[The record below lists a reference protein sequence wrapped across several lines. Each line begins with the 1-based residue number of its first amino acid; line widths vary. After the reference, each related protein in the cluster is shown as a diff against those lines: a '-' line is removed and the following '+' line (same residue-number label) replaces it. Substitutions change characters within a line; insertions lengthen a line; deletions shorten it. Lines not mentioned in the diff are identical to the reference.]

1 MNGSFI
7 GINSALL
14 FVIFISLTFL
24 FIGTYFSKKTLNL
37 NNYLVS
43 NRNVGV
49 FKLTGTLVASSL
61 GSWILFGPPTA
72 AIDGGLGAIIG
83 YALGTAFT
91 MILLIFFGKK
101 LRKIFPKGKSL
112 TEIVL
117 KKFGS
122 NVFKLIFALMMFYL
136 FIFLCAEVTAI
147 SELIHYMSGLSVWI
161 SAGIILICVVS
172 YVLFGGLNATIR
184 TDTVQCIA
192 IVLLFLY
199 LLYVIIIQNSFH
211 LNFNIFHKDL
221 LQLDKKSLVNSLQ
234 FGFVFFV
241 AVAATNLFHQGNW
254 QRVYA
259 AKNDK
264 VLVTS
269 LLISFLIIYI
279 IVFCMGL
286 TGSIAKLNGLK
297 FSQDLAFFS
306 IILDKNNT
314 TISFVILLFASC
326 LCISTVDTLL
336 NSISSLSIV
345 HSKDFFNLKEISKQK
360 RLSNIVLII
369 SVLICFLVVLF
380 QFSVLYLFLF
390 ADLLCCSCVYVI
402 FKGLYEKK
410 IKNFKTVLL
419 ISMGLIA
426 GLLLFPS
433 EDYSKSLLIGVLFN
447 KNIFSEVFANS
458 LMFWSFLSATLSPL
472 IADLLVIFT
481 NGIIKKR
488 A

>member
-72 AIDGGLGAIIG
+72 AIDGGLGAIVG

-184 TDTVQCIA
+184 TD
-192 IVLLFLY
+192 
-199 LLYVIIIQNSFH
+199 
-211 LNFNIFHKDL
+211 
-221 LQLDKKSLVNSLQ
+221 
-234 FGFVFFV
+234 FVCS
-241 AVAATNLFHQGNW
+241 
-254 QRVYA
+254 
-259 AKNDK
+259 D
-264 VLVTS
+264 
-269 LLISFLIIYI
+269 
-279 IVFCMGL
+279 
-286 TGSIAKLNGLK
+286 
-297 FSQDLAFFS
+297 FS
-306 IILDKNNT
+306 IDAY
-314 TISFVILLFASC
+314 FR
-326 LCISTVDTLL
+326 STL
-336 NSISSLSIV
+336 
-345 HSKDFFNLKEISKQK
+345 
-360 RLSNIVLII
+360 
-369 SVLICFLVVLF
+369 
-380 QFSVLYLFLF
+380 
-390 ADLLCCSCVYVI
+390 
-402 FKGLYEKK
+402 
-410 IKNFKTVLL
+410 
-419 ISMGLIA
+419 
-426 GLLLFPS
+426 
-433 EDYSKSLLIGVLFN
+433 
-447 KNIFSEVFANS
+447 
-458 LMFWSFLSATLSPL
+458 
-472 IADLLVIFT
+472 
-481 NGIIKKR
+481 
-488 A
+488 

>member
-1 MNGSFI
+1 
-7 GINSALL
+7 
-14 FVIFISLTFL
+14 
-24 FIGTYFSKKTLNL
+24 
-37 NNYLVS
+37 
-43 NRNVGV
+43 
-49 FKLTGTLVASSL
+49 
-61 GSWILFGPPTA
+61 
-72 AIDGGLGAIIG
+72 
-83 YALGTAFT
+83 

-211 LNFNIFHKDL
+211 LNFNIFRKDL

-269 LLISFLIIYI
+269 LLISFVIIYI

-326 LCISTVDTLL
+326 LCISTVDTLF

-345 HSKDFFNLKEISKQK
+345 HSKDFFNLKKISKQK

-369 SVLICFLVVLF
+369 SVLICFLIVLF

-390 ADLLCCSCVYVI
+390 ADLLCCACAYVV

-410 IKNFKTVLL
+410 VSERRSIIL
-419 ISMGLIA
+419 ISIGLA
-426 GLLLFPS
+426 TSLLLFPS
-433 EDYSKSLLIGVLFN
+433 EDFSKSLLIGVLFN
-447 KNIFSEVFANS
+447 KDIFSDVLSTS
-458 LMFWSFLSATLSPL
+458 LLFWSFLFAIFIPLLS
-472 IADLLVIFT
+472 DV
-481 NGIIKKR
+481 IIKMLTAITSKN
-488 A
+488 

>member
-1 MNGSFI
+1 MNSSFI
-7 GINSALL
+7 NINSALL

-24 FIGTYFSKKTLNL
+24 FIGTYFSNKILDL

-43 NRNVGV
+43 NRNVGF

-91 MILLIFFGKK
+91 MILLIFFG
-101 LRKIFPKGKSL
+101 RKIRNIFPKGKSL
-112 TEIVL
+112 TEIIL
-117 KKFGS
+117 TKFGS
-122 NVFKLIFALMMFYL
+122 DVFKFIFSLMMFYL

-147 SELIHYMSGLSVWI
+147 SELIHYMSGLSIWV

-172 YVLFGGLNATIR
+172 YVLLGGLNATIR
-184 TDTVQCIA
+184 TDTVQFTV
-192 IVLLFLY
+192 IVLLFIY
-199 LLYVIIIQNSFH
+199 LLYVVVIQNSSH
-211 LNFNIFHKDL
+211 LNFNIFNKDL
-221 LQLDKKSLVNSLQ
+221 LQIDKKSLVNSLQ

-259 AKNDK
+259 AQNTK
-264 VLVTS
+264 VLVAS
-269 LLISFLIIYI
+269 LLVSFVIIYI

-314 TISFVILLFASC
+314 TISFVILLFAAC

-336 NSISSLSIV
+336 NSISSLTIV
-345 HSKDFFNLKEISKQK
+345 HSENFFNLKKISKQK
-360 RLSNIVLII
+360 KLSNIVLII
-369 SVLICFLVVLF
+369 SAFICFLIVLF

-390 ADLLCCSCVYVI
+390 ADLLCCACVYVV

-410 IKNFKTVLL
+410 ISQLRSIILMSTGL
-419 ISMGLIA
+419 IS
-426 GLLLFPS
+426 GLLLFPN
-433 EDYSKSLLIGVLFN
+433 ENFSKSILIGFLF
-447 KNIFSEVFANS
+447 KKDIFSNVISDS
-458 LMFWSFLSATLSPL
+458 LLFWSFLFATFVPL
-472 IADLLVIFT
+472 VFDSLIKTFVIMPSK
-481 NGIIKKR
+481 N
-488 A
+488 